1 MAGGT
6 TSDGI
11 LAKPHDSL
19 EFSLPLF
26 IIQLTIVL
34 ALTRFLAL
42 LLRPLRQPRVIAEVI
57 GGILL
62 GPTALGNI
70 DGFTAK
76 LFNKDSLKRLD
87 LVANFGLTFFLF
99 MVGLELDPDALK
111 ASGTITTAISIAG
124 MFFPFVLGIGVS
136 FFLYN
141 DTDTME
147 GLKDANS
154 KIGFGPFLVFM
165 GVAMAITAFPVLARI
180 LAEFKLLTT
189 EIGGL
194 AMSAAA
200 VDDIM
205 AWVLL
210 ALAVALA
217 NAHGSNPV
225 VALYDLLMGVG
236 FVIVMFVAVRPLV
249 KKFVQK
255 VTTDDHIPE
264 YLVTLSFIGCLL
276 SGFLTDLM
284 GIHVI
289 FGAFLFGLIL
299 PKEGNFAHSLI
310 SKLEDFVGTLLLPLY
325 FVSSGLKTEVAS
337 VNSIKLFGVLVLV
350 IATATAGKVCGV
362 YFAARLSKLP
372 PRKALTFGV
381 LMNTKGLVE
390 LIVLNIGYEKNVI
403 GKTLFTIM
411 VLMALFTT
419 FVTSPIVAYL
429 TKRDQPVSYDA
440 RTIASYEAADDAS
453 DLRLF
458 MCAHGLRNIPALAH
472 LSDLS
477 KGRSGGRKK
486 KGLRVYLLH
495 LVEYTERSSSL
506 MLVAK
511 ARKGGKP
518 TVSKKIP
525 GIDDVGSMF
534 QTYGRLAKVNVKTMM
549 VVSGTS
555 DMHEDICSTAV
566 DKKANMV
573 VLPFHKYLGADGSV
587 DANLVGF
594 HRVNLRVLRHAPCSV
609 GILIDR
615 GFGGSAN
622 VPSSETSY
630 DILLLFFG
638 GPDDRE
644 ALAYASRMLGHPNVN
659 LRVVRF
665 KALTPKDVTVHVGVE
680 VSGQHSQ
687 RHSRFHWPGGSAHH
701 RQPQEISAKE
711 KEIALE
717 ESKRYAAAEASQDEV
732 ALEMLRT
739 KISSPADEKSSQQA
753 TQPSP
758 QCTIEEVQT
767 DDVIQAAVRAASV
780 RNIDLIVV
788 GRGRRPAPI
797 VASVPVQDHANRVDS
812 HELGVIGDALV
823 ATDTVVKASI
833 LIIQQHDADLVGVP
847 TGQSSRFP
855 VTTAALTQS
864 GRKARD
870 ISKNGK
876 GQEAKDIE
884 GKHVDKQG
892 P

>member
-1 MAGGT
+1 MAQT
-6 TSDGI
+6 
-11 LAKPHDSL
+11 
-19 EFSLPLF
+19 
-26 IIQLTIVL
+26 
-34 ALTRFLAL
+34 
-42 LLRPLRQPRVIAEVI
+42 LRQ
-57 GGILL
+57 
-62 GPTALGNI
+62 TSSNI
-70 DGFTAK
+70 EKRFTPK
-76 LFNKDSLKRLD
+76 LFNTDSLKRLD

-111 ASGTITTAISIAG
+111 ASGAVTTVISIAG

-136 FFLYN
+136 VFLYY
-141 DTDTME
+141 DPETMSKM
-147 GLKDANS
+147 KDSEDSLDSAD

-165 GVAMAITAFPVLARI
+165 GVAMSITAFPVLARI

-200 VDDIM
+200 VDDVM

-236 FVIVMFVAVRPLV
+236 FVIVMFVVVKPLM

-255 VTTDDHIPE
+255 VTTGDHIPE
-264 YLVTLSFIGCLL
+264 YLVAMSFIGCLL

-289 FGAFLFGLIL
+289 FGAFMFGLIL

-325 FVSSGLKTEVAS
+325 FVSSGLKTEVSS
-337 VNSIKLFGVLVLV
+337 VNSVKLFGVLVLV
-350 IATATAGKVCGV
+350 IATATCGKVGGV
-362 YFAARLSKLP
+362 YFAARLLKLP

-390 LIVLNIGYEKNVI
+390 LIVLNIGYEKKVI

-419 FVTSPIVAYL
+419 FITAPLVAYL

-440 RTIASYEAADDAS
+440 RTIASYEAADDGS
-453 DLRLF
+453 DLRVF

-472 LSDLS
+472 LSDLL
-477 KGRSGGRKK
+477 KGRSGGRRKR
-486 KGLRVYLLH
+486 GLRVYLLH
-495 LVEYTERSSSL
+495 LVEYSERSSSL

-511 ARKGGKP
+511 ARRGGKP
-518 TVSKKIP
+518 TVSKKIA

-566 DKKANMV
+566 DKKANMI

-644 ALAYASRMLGHPNVN
+644 AIAYVSRMLGQPNVN

-665 KALTPKDVTVHVGVE
+665 KALTPKDATVHVGVE
-680 VSGQHSQ
+680 LSGQHSQ
-687 RHSRFHWPGGSAHH
+687 RQSRFHWPGGSAHH
-701 RQPQEISAKE
+701 RQPQEISPKE
-711 KEIALE
+711 MEIALE
-717 ESKRYAAAEASQDEV
+717 ESKRYAVAEATQDEV
-732 ALEMLRT
+732 ALETLRS
-739 KISSPADEKSSQQA
+739 KISLPADENTSQQA

-758 QCTIEEVQT
+758 QCTIEEVRT
-767 DDVIQAAVRAASV
+767 DDVIQAAVRAA
-780 RNIDLIVV
+780 NAPKLDIIVV

-797 VASVPVQDHANRVDS
+797 VASVPVQDHANRVDA

-823 ATDTVVKASI
+823 AADTVVKASI
-833 LIIQQHDADLVGVP
+833 LVIQQHDASLVGVP

-864 GRKARD
+864 EPKA
-870 ISKNGK
+870 SNK
-876 GQEAKDIE
+876 GPVDVE
-884 GKHVDKQG
+884 GKHVDNQA